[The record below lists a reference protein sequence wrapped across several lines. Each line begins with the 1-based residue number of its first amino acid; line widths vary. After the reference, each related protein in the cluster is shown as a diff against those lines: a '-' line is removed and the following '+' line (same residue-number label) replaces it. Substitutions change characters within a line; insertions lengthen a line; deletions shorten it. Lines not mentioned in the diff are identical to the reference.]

1 MFGNVSISWF
11 ALTRLL
17 KITFFP
23 REKFSFWISQR
34 DKNVLV
40 VPRAITSE
48 VQQEFIIIVYYYT
61 STLCSTGIVT
71 IVQTYMYPFDF
82 FTKWGDD
89 ETSNSVKSSNSY
101 VSHKTEGIILG

>member
-1 MFGNVSISWF
+1 MFGNVSISWL

-34 DKNVLV
+34 DKNALV

-48 VQQEFIIIVYYYT
+48 VQQEFIIIVYFYT
-61 STLCSTGIVT
+61 RTLCRTDIVT
-71 IVQTYMYPFDF
+71 RVQTYRCPCDF
-82 FTKWGDD
+82 F
-89 ETSNSVKSSNSY
+89 
-101 VSHKTEGIILG
+101 HKMKKL

>member
-40 VPRAITSE
+40 VPRAIASE
-48 VQQEFIIIVYYYT
+48 VHN
-61 STLCSTGIVT
+61 
-71 IVQTYMYPFDF
+71 
-82 FTKWGDD
+82 
-89 ETSNSVKSSNSY
+89 NSLSFWFS
-101 VSHKTEGIILG
+101 ILEHYAGQVL